1 MEIYVI
7 YNVFFIKLYFLLY
20 KVNWNI
26 KFVGMF
32 IILDRIVDLGNVK
45 QKFNYMEIDIFYVI
59 YKLINYIGM

>member
-1 MEIYVI
+1 
-7 YNVFFIKLYFLLY
+7 
-20 KVNWNI
+20 
-26 KFVGMF
+26 MF

>member
-45 QKFNYMEIDIFYVI
+45 
-59 YKLINYIGM
+59 